1 MTFLGLYCALSARV
15 GTPRL
20 APFHLCEW
28 RNMTEFLPLMS
39 YCLVMSATPGPN
51 NVMLAST
58 GANFGG
64 RSALPVISG
73 IQAGV
78 FLQTMLMC
86 LGLGSVFTAYPMVQD
101 ALRISG
107 ALYLLFLAWKL
118 SGASV
123 DGVAEAKAVS
133 FTQAAVFQALNPK
146 SWLKAVTVAS
156 VFMPAGQNT
165 FSAALQVSLIGIL
178 VGAPCN
184 LMWAMFGVS
193 IRRLLKDRRIQ
204 RLFNWSMAASLF
216 VLALMFLR

>member
-1 MTFLGLYCALSARV
+1 
-15 GTPRL
+15 
-20 APFHLCEW
+20 
-28 RNMTEFLPLMS
+28 MTELLPLMS
-39 YCLVMSATPGPN
+39 YCFVMSATPGPN

-64 RSALPVISG
+64 RSALPVIVG

-86 LGLGSVFTAYPMVQD
+86 AGLGSVFIAYPTVQD
-101 ALRISG
+101 VLRVSG

-123 DGVAEAKAVS
+123 DGAKPAKAVS

-156 VFMPAGQNT
+156 VFMPPGQNT
-165 FSAALQVSLIGIL
+165 FNSALLVSLIGVL

-184 LMWAMFGVS
+184 LMWAMFGMS
-193 IRRLLKDRRIQ
+193 IRRLLQDPRMR
-204 RLFNWSMAASLF
+204 RLFNLTMGATLY